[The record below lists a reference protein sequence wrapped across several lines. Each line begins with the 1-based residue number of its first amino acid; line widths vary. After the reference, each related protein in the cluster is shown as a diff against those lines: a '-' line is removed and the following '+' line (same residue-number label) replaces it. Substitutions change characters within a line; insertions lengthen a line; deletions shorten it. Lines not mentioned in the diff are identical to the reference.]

1 MSIRILCVL
10 AVAVALAGTVVL
22 APRVAEPSRAPTPA
36 AFIDLGA
43 IFSGDENEPDENET
57 GDDAAARQQP
67 PSQGRGAHISLVGV
81 LISAAAGAIAALF
94 LASRLRRLR
103 DRLRSWGV
111 RRGLTADRRH

>member
-10 AVAVALAGTVVL
+10 AVTVVLAGTVAL
-22 APRVAEPSRAPTPA
+22 PPRVAEPSRAATPA

-43 IFSGDENEPDENET
+43 IFSGDENEPDENEA
-57 GDDAAARQQP
+57 GDEAAGRQQ
-67 PSQGRGAHISLVGV
+67 PSQGRRARISLVGV

-94 LASRLRRLR
+94 VASRLRRLR